1 MPTRMPLSAPP
12 HGALDDLPMQRRPDP
27 AAMRAGAMWREAARH
42 FAAVHPGSRPFCAR
56 QERALRALAV
66 VWDAAAATAYG
77 RDGRRCSPTIHGPRT
92 RLTGRAGGRHLSRL
106 ERRSLMSAAAAAYR
120 ELCGVDYSDRT
131 VMVSAPR
138 QPGRCFAFPM
148 LLIQHM

>member
-1 MPTRMPLSAPP
+1 MPTRLAESAPP
-12 HGALDDLPMQRRPDP
+12 LYTYGPDGGVELRPPREPDP
-27 AAMRAGAMWREAARH
+27 ATMRAGAMWREAARH
-42 FAAVHPGSRPFCAR
+42 FAAVYPGSRPFWAR

-66 VWDAAAATAYG
+66 IWDAAAATACG

-131 VMVSAPR
+131 VMVSVPR
-138 QPGRCFAFPM
+138 
-148 LLIQHM
+148 

>member
-1 MPTRMPLSAPP
+1 MPTRLTESAPP
-12 HGALDDLPMQRRPDP
+12 LYTYGPDAGVELRLPREPDP

-42 FAAVHPGSRPFCAR
+42 FAAVYPSSRAFCAR

-66 VWDAAAATAYG
+66 IWDAAAATACG

-106 ERRSLMSAAAAAYR
+106 ERRSLMSAAAQAYR

-131 VMVSAPR
+131 VMVSVPR
-138 QPGRCFAFPM
+138 
-148 LLIQHM
+148 

>member
-1 MPTRMPLSAPP
+1 MPTRLTESAPP
-12 HGALDDLPMQRRPDP
+12 LYTYGPDGGVELRLPREPDP

-42 FAAVHPGSRPFCAR
+42 FAAVYPGSRPFCAR

-66 VWDAAAATAYG
+66 IWDAAAATACG

-131 VMVSAPR
+131 VMVSVPR
-138 QPGRCFAFPM
+138 
-148 LLIQHM
+148 